1 MLKNIIKSVLKE
13 HITESLINQDGSLG
27 DLTQDDINEILS
39 GYIDCALWTEEERL
53 EDESTYEIDYED
65 YEDMDEIEKLI
76 TLKGKFDS
84 KDFTSFVSDDI
95 DFDSKIDAYLD
106 IKTFIMYAGDTAIDE
121 AIDENGLYS
130 LGMDIWLTR
139 NGHGT
144 GFFDRSYDNEEDL
157 VNAAR
162 KIKSKDLYVG
172 DDGKLYFS

>member
-1 MLKNIIKSVLKE
+1 
-13 HITESLINQDGSLG
+13 
-27 DLTQDDINEILS
+27 
-39 GYIDCALWTEEERL
+39 
-53 EDESTYEIDYED
+53 
-65 YEDMDEIEKLI
+65 MDEIEKLI

-106 IKTFIMYAGDTAIDE
+106 IKKLFMYAADTAIDE
-121 AIDENGLYS
+121 AIDENGLYQ